1 MMVSR
6 HRVASTALLS
16 ISSRSGP
23 SFLVLS
29 CTRFST
35 KNVAALPQD
44 VRVLRTNV
52 PTVFTSTPIDPFV
65 ELAHWKGSARKIF
78 GLPAKYCLPSEF
90 NYAFPAQHVPEFAFV
105 GRSNV
110 GKSSLIAKLLGD
122 DKLVRTSKLPGC
134 TRSVNFFAFVKGTN
148 SHVTYVVDLPGYGFA
163 KAAKDEKAKWKQFI
177 EGYLRDRTQ
186 SVLRYTKFIISVLLS
201 LPSTNCSILRF
212 HIF

>member
-1 MMVSR
+1 MMATR
-6 HRVASTALLS
+6 HTVASIAL
-16 ISSRSGP
+16 SSRRGP

-29 CTRFST
+29 CSRFST
-35 KNVAALPQD
+35 RNIEALPQD

-52 PTVFTSTPIDPFV
+52 PSIFTSTPIDPVV
-65 ELAHWKGSARKIF
+65 ELDHWKGSARKIF
-78 GLPAKYCLPSEF
+78 NLPAKYCLPSDF

-134 TRSVNFFAFVKGTN
+134 TRSVNFFAFVKGAN

-163 KAAKDEKAKWKQFI
+163 KAAKVEKDKWKQFI

-186 SVLRYTKFIISVLLS
+186 SVLRYLIIFIDAMYYLMIKSTSSISKSKL
-201 LPSTNCSILRF
+201 
-212 HIF
+212 

>member
-1 MMVSR
+1 MMASR
-6 HRVASTALLS
+6 RSVASVALQS

-23 SFLVLS
+23 SSLIFS
-29 CTRFST
+29 CSRFST
-35 KNVAALPQD
+35 RNVEALAQD
-44 VRVLRTNV
+44 VKVLRTNISSI
-52 PTVFTSTPIDPFV
+52 FTSTPVDPII

-78 GLPAKYCLPSEF
+78 SLPAKYCLPSEF

-186 SVLRYTKFIISVLLS
+186 SVLRYTK
-201 LPSTNCSILRF
+201 LPYQYFYCY
-212 HIF
+212 